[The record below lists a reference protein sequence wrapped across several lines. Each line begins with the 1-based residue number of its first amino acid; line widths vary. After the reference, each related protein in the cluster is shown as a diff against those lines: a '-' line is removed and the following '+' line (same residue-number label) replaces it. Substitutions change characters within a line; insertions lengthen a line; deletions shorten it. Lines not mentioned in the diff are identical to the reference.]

1 LNNNNIDHQNHIIIE
16 SIIGEEKIS
25 IRRTEIQ
32 KLKSGQY
39 IMVEEEPCI
48 IKSTERSKSGKHG
61 HAKVR
66 VVCVGV
72 FDNNK
77 RSLTIPS
84 GHMVEV
90 PEILKGSAQ
99 INFIEDNLINIM
111 NLESYES
118 IDVKW
123 PSDDDMINKLKELQ
137 ADPGKMGNSQVEYW
151 QLAGKTLINR
161 VIMG

>member
-1 LNNNNIDHQNHIIIE
+1 M
-16 SIIGEEKIS
+16 S

-32 KLKSGQY
+32 KLKTGQY
-39 IMVEEEPCI
+39 IMVDEEPCI

-66 VVCVGV
+66 VVCVGM

-84 GHMVEV
+84 GHMVDI
-90 PEILKGSAQ
+90 PEIIKGNAQ
-99 INFIEDNLINIM
+99 INFIEDTSINIM

-118 IDVKW
+118 FDVDW
-123 PSDDDMINKLKELQ
+123 PLDENLKNKLKEIQ
-137 ADPGKMGNSQVEYW
+137 ADPSKISATQVEYW
-151 QLAGKTLINR
+151 QLAGRTLINR
-161 VIMG
+161 VFTS

>member
-1 LNNNNIDHQNHIIIE
+1 M
-16 SIIGEEKIS
+16 S

-66 VVCVGV
+66 VVCVGM

-90 PEILKGSAQ
+90 PEINKGTAQ
-99 INFIEDNLINIM
+99 INFIEDTSINIM
-111 NLESYES
+111 DMESYES
-118 IDVKW
+118 FDVNW
-123 PSDDDMINKLKELQ
+123 PTDDDLLKKLKDLQ
-137 ADPGKMGNSQVEYW
+137 VDPGKMSSSQVEYW
-151 QLAGKTLINR
+151 QIAGKTLINR
-161 VIMG
+161 VITN

>member
-1 LNNNNIDHQNHIIIE
+1 M
-16 SIIGEEKIS
+16 S

-32 KLKSGQY
+32 KLKAGQY
-39 IMVEEEPCI
+39 IMVEEEPCQ

-66 VVCVGV
+66 VVCIGM

-90 PEILKGSAQ
+90 PEIIKSNAQ
-99 INFIEDNLINIM
+99 INFIEDTLMNIM
-111 NLESYES
+111 DLESYES
-118 IDVKW
+118 VDILW
-123 PSDDDMINKLKELQ
+123 PSDEELVSKLKDLQ
-137 ADPGKMGNSQVEYW
+137 KNPAKLSSAQVEYW
-151 QLAGKTLINR
+151 QIAGKTLINR
-161 VIMG
+161 VIVS

>member
-1 LNNNNIDHQNHIIIE
+1 VKIKNIRKRIVKLYNKKVIF
-16 SIIGEEKIS
+16 KMS

-39 IMVEEEPCI
+39 IMVDEEPCV

-90 PEILKGSAQ
+90 PEIIKGTAHV
-99 INFIEDNLINIM
+99 NFIEDAVINVM
-111 NLESYES
+111 DLESYHS
-118 IDVKW
+118 MDVNW
-123 PSDDDMINKLKELQ
+123 PSDEDLVSKIKELKS
-137 ADPGKMGNSQVEYW
+137 DPAKLAQVQIEYW

-161 VIMG
+161 IITN

>member
-1 LNNNNIDHQNHIIIE
+1 M
-16 SIIGEEKIS
+16 S

-39 IMVEEEPCI
+39 IMVEDEPCI

-66 VVCVGV
+66 VVCVGL

-84 GHMVEV
+84 GHMVEI

-99 INFIEDNLINIM
+99 INFIEETSISIM
-111 NLESYES
+111 DLESYES
-118 IDVKW
+118 IDVDW
-123 PSDDDMINKLKELQ
+123 PKDENSINKLKELQ
-137 ADPGKMGNSQVEYW
+137 ANPDKISTAQVDYW

-161 VIMG
+161 VVTS

>member
-1 LNNNNIDHQNHIIIE
+1 
-16 SIIGEEKIS
+16 
-25 IRRTEIQ
+25 
-32 KLKSGQY
+32 
-39 IMVEEEPCI
+39 MVDEEPCI

-84 GHMVEV
+84 GHMVEI
-90 PEILKGSAQ
+90 PEIIKGNAQ
-99 INFIEDNLINIM
+99 INFIEDASINIM
-111 NLESYES
+111 DLESYDS
-118 IDVKW
+118 IDVDW
-123 PSDDDMINKLKELQ
+123 PSDEELIK
-137 ADPGKMGNSQVEYW
+137 KMKDLQTNPDKISATQVEYW

-161 VIMG
+161 VFTN

>member
-1 LNNNNIDHQNHIIIE
+1 M
-16 SIIGEEKIS
+16 S

-39 IMVEEEPCI
+39 IMVENEPCL

-66 VVCVGV
+66 VVCVGL
-72 FDNNK
+72 FDKNK

-84 GHMVEV
+84 GHMVEI
-90 PEILKGSAQ
+90 PEILKGTAQ
-99 INFIEDNLINIM
+99 INYIEDASINIM

-118 IDVKW
+118 IDVDW
-123 PSDDDMINKLKELQ
+123 PEDDSLIKKLKDLQ
-137 ADPGKMGNSQVEYW
+137 GNPDTVSTAQVEYW

-161 VIMG
+161 VFIS

>member
-1 LNNNNIDHQNHIIIE
+1 M
-16 SIIGEEKIS
+16 S

-39 IMVEEEPCI
+39 IMVDDEPCI
-48 IKSTERSKSGKHG
+48 IKATERSKSGKHG

-66 VVCVGV
+66 VVCVGL

-84 GHMVEV
+84 GHMVEI
-90 PEILKGSAQ
+90 PEIIKGNAQ
-99 INFIEDNLINIM
+99 INFIEDASINIM
-111 NLESYES
+111 DLESYES
-118 IDVKW
+118 FDVDW
-123 PSDDDMINKLKELQ
+123 PKEEELSKKLKDLQ
-137 ADPGKMGNSQVEYW
+137 ANPDNISTAQVDYW

-161 VIMG
+161 VFRN

>member
-1 LNNNNIDHQNHIIIE
+1 M
-16 SIIGEEKIS
+16 S

-32 KLKSGQY
+32 KLKTGQY
-39 IMVEEEPCI
+39 IMVEEEPCQ
-48 IKSTERSKSGKHG
+48 IKATERSKSGKHG

-84 GHMVEV
+84 GHMVEI
-90 PEILKGSAQ
+90 PEILKGTAQ
-99 INFIEDNLINIM
+99 INFIEDSSINIM
-111 NLESYES
+111 DLETYES
-118 IDVKW
+118 VDVNW
-123 PSDDDMINKLKELQ
+123 PADEELKQKIKDLQ
-137 ADPGKMGNSQVEYW
+137 KDPGKMSLAQVEYW

-161 VIMG
+161 VIIT

>member
-1 LNNNNIDHQNHIIIE
+1 M
-16 SIIGEEKIS
+16 S

-39 IMVEEEPCI
+39 IMVDDEPCI
-48 IKSTERSKSGKHG
+48 IKATERSKSGKHG

-84 GHMVEV
+84 GHLIDI
-90 PEILKGSAQ
+90 PEIIKGTAQ
-99 INFIEDNLINIM
+99 INFIEEKSVNIM
-111 NLESYES
+111 DLETYES
-118 IDVKW
+118 VDVDW
-123 PSDDDMINKLKELQ
+123 PADEDMKKKMKELQ
-137 ADPGKMGNSQVEYW
+137 ADPGKMSLAQVEYW

-161 VIMG
+161 IIIN

>member
-1 LNNNNIDHQNHIIIE
+1 M
-16 SIIGEEKIS
+16 S

-32 KLKSGQY
+32 KLKTGQY
-39 IMVEEEPCI
+39 IMVEEEPCQ
-48 IKSTERSKSGKHG
+48 IKATERSKSGKHG

-84 GHMVEV
+84 GHMVEI
-90 PEILKGSAQ
+90 PEILKGTAQ
-99 INFIEDNLINIM
+99 INFIEDTLVNIM
-111 NLESYES
+111 DLESYES
-118 IDVKW
+118 VDVAW
-123 PSDDDMINKLKELQ
+123 PADEELKQKIKELQ
-137 ADPGKMGNSQVEYW
+137 LDPGKMSLAQVEYW

-161 VIMG
+161 VIIN

>member
-1 LNNNNIDHQNHIIIE
+1 M
-16 SIIGEEKIS
+16 S

-39 IMVEEEPCI
+39 IMVDDEPCI

-66 VVCVGV
+66 VVCVGM

-84 GHMVEV
+84 GHMTEV
-90 PEILKGSAQ
+90 PEIFKGSAQ
-99 INFIEDNLINIM
+99 INFIEDALINIM
-111 NLESYES
+111 DLESYES
-118 IDVKW
+118 MDVDW
-123 PSDDDMINKLKELQ
+123 PKDEELVKKFKDLQ
-137 ADPGKMGNSQVEYW
+137 ADPGKLSSAQVEYW
-151 QLAGKTLINR
+151 QLAGRTLLNR
-161 VIMG
+161 VIIN

>member
-1 LNNNNIDHQNHIIIE
+1 M
-16 SIIGEEKIS
+16 S

-32 KLKSGQY
+32 KLKAGQY
-39 IMVEEEPCI
+39 IMVEEEPCQ

-66 VVCVGV
+66 VVCIGM

-90 PEILKGSAQ
+90 PEIIKGNAQ
-99 INFIEDNLINIM
+99 INFIEDTSMNIM
-111 NLESYES
+111 DLESYES
-118 IDVKW
+118 VDVLW
-123 PSDDDMINKLKELQ
+123 PSEEELVSKLKELQ
-137 ADPGKMGNSQVEYW
+137 KNPAKLSSAQVEYW
-151 QLAGKTLINR
+151 QIAGKTLINR
-161 VIMG
+161 VIVS

>member
-1 LNNNNIDHQNHIIIE
+1 L
-16 SIIGEEKIS
+16 S

-32 KLKSGQY
+32 KLKTGQY

-66 VVCVGV
+66 VVCVGM

-90 PEILKGSAQ
+90 PEIIKGNAQ
-99 INFIEDNLINIM
+99 INFIEDASINIM
-111 NLESYES
+111 NLETYES
-118 IDVKW
+118 FDVDW
-123 PSDDDMINKLKELQ
+123 PQEDTLKNKIKDLQ
-137 ADPGKMGNSQVEYW
+137 ADPNKISTSQVEYW
-151 QLAGKTLINR
+151 QLAGRTLINR
-161 VIMG
+161 VFTS